1 MKKFISTSLSSNYFY
16 VSDGNIL
23 YRVNYFPENNDR
35 IVITKSYNKNG
46 NLEEDSVF
54 GEGRDFVYF
63 SDVLDICNFLRLA
76 YKLGVHICNKDQ
88 CYLYNSVKYMFDS
101 MKD

>member
-1 MKKFISTSLSSNYFY
+1 MKKFISASLNSNYFY

-35 IVITKSYNKNG
+35 IVITKSYNENG

-63 SDVLDICNFLRLA
+63 SEVLDICNFLKLA
-76 YKLGVHICNKDQ
+76 YKLGVHICNKEQ
-88 CYLYNSVKYMFDS
+88 SYLYNVVKNMFDS